1 MKVGKRK
8 RKVLVNQNSKQLQK
22 RKEKQA
28 GKVRKITQKKECEG
42 NRTANRQQTVQKE
55 DEEKT

>member
-1 MKVGKRK
+1 MNQNSKEIQKKKMKVGKRK

-42 NRTANRQQTVQKE
+42 NRTANR
-55 DEEKT
+55 